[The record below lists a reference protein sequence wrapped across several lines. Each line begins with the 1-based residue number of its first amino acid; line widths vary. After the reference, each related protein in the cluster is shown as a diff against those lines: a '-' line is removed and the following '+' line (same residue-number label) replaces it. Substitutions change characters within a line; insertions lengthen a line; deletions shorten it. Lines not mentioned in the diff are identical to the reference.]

1 MSFKKI
7 AVLGLGKV
15 GALAATLLREAGFEV
30 TGFNSRASKEKL
42 PFPVETPDLAAPA
55 ELRKALGR
63 FEAVLSCLPYHL
75 NKEVAKA
82 AHETGIHYFDLT
94 EDVPTTKSIIALS
107 ATRQGHHGAAMRAGA
122 GLRRHRRAPISR
134 AQFDKCRK
142 LRLCVGALPRNPAGL
157 MGYAFNWS
165 PEGVVNEYLN
175 DCEVIEEGQR
185 KLVSPMEWVETIYID
200 GVKLEAFTT
209 SGGLGTMC
217 ETYHGKIDNIDYKTI
232 RYPGHVK
239 LMNFFFHELLMR
251 ERRQLAGEILTY
263 AKPPVDDD
271 VVYVHVSAEGHV
283 DGVLKRREFVRAYEP
298 IDGGRRAAHGHR
310 LDDVGLGGVRHRDG
324 ARRRAAA
331 QGLPEAGDHS
341 RWRRSSQRR
350 PASCSSRAAPQ
361 LKFGGRLQA
370 FIGDSSIRPVTIS
383 WVRPGCL
390 TGGGEPWQCRL
401 KKAIIPLDDS
411 ETVQPWD

>member
-15 GALAATLLREAGFEV
+15 GALAATLLRDSGFEV
-30 TGFNSRASKEKL
+30 GGFDSRASKDKP
-42 PFPVETPDLAAPA
+42 PFPVETADLASGEVLKGAFA
-55 ELRKALGR
+55 R

-75 NKEVAKA
+75 NKGVARA
-82 AHETGIHYFDLT
+82 AHEAGIHYFDLT
-94 EDVPTTKSIIALS
+94 EDVPTTKAIIGMS
-107 ATRQGHHGAAMRAGA
+107 ATAKGIMAPQCGLAPGFVGIVGADLA
-122 GLRRHRRAPISR
+122 

-142 LRLCVGALPRNPAGL
+142 LRLCVGALPRNPTGL

-185 KLVSPMEWVETIYID
+185 KLVSPMEWVETIYIG

-271 VVYVHVSAEGHV
+271 VVYVHVSAEGIV
-283 DGVLKRREFVRAYEP
+283 DGQLKRREFVRAYSP
-298 IDGGRRAAHGHR
+298 VVAA
-310 LDDVGLGGVRHRDG
+310 G
-324 ARRRAAA
+324 ARRTAIAWTTSASAVAVIEMVREGA
-331 QGLPEAGDHS
+331 LPAKGFLKQES
-341 RWRRSSQRR
+341 I
-350 PASCSSRAAPQ
+350 PLAPF
-361 LKFGGRLQA
+361 LKTTTGRLFQ
-370 FIGDSSIRPVTIS
+370 
-383 WVRPGCL
+383 
-390 TGGGEPWQCRL
+390 
-401 KKAIIPLDDS
+401 
-411 ETVQPWD
+411 

>member
-30 TGFNSRASKEKL
+30 TGFDSRASKEKL

-55 ELRKALGR
+55 ELRQALGR

-107 ATRQGHHGAAMRAGA
+107 ASAKGIMAPQCGLAPGFVGIVAADLA
-122 GLRRHRRAPISR
+122 
-134 AQFDKCRK
+134 AQFDRCRK

-185 KLVSPMEWVETIYID
+185 KLVSPMEWVETIYIG

-239 LMNFFFHELLMR
+239 LMTFFFHELLMR

-271 VVYVHVSAEGHV
+271 IVYVHVSAEGHV

-298 IDGGRRAAHGHR
+298 VTVA
-310 LDDVGLGGVRHRDG
+310 G
-324 ARRRAAA
+324 ARRTAIAWTTSASAVSVIEMVRGGALPSKGFLKQETILLTPFLATTTGKLFRQGSAAA
-331 QGLPEAGDHS
+331 
-341 RWRRSSQRR
+341 
-350 PASCSSRAAPQ
+350 
-361 LKFGGRLQA
+361 
-370 FIGDSSIRPVTIS
+370 
-383 WVRPGCL
+383 
-390 TGGGEPWQCRL
+390 
-401 KKAIIPLDDS
+401 
-411 ETVQPWD
+411 